1 MLTIESSSHNIARRP
16 NNYVFVELIAVFLNM
31 KTAMLIVVGN
41 IEQYILRKL

>member
-1 MLTIESSSHNIARRP
+1 MLTIQSNIHNIARI
-16 NNYVFVELIAVFLNM
+16 NYVLVELIAVFLNI